1 MTTHARHSLAI
12 ATIAL
17 GVALCVSACGGSSSP
32 KSRSTGQRQTR
43 GGIAQQAFAFV
54 ACMRAHGSPNMP
66 DPVVST
72 SNNGGTVVQ
81 IRAVQHVGPG
91 QPKAIPKA
99 CRGILPSPQNQSP
112 QQQAAQDQA
121 RRAGLLSFAACMRAH
136 GVASF
141 PDPTSQ
147 GQLTLQMV
155 TGAGIDL
162 HATATLAAVKACEG
176 ASHGII
182 TPSVVAQALQ
192 QTATS
197 SG

>member
-1 MTTHARHSLAI
+1 
-12 ATIAL
+12 
-17 GVALCVSACGGSSSP
+17 
-32 KSRSTGQRQTR
+32 
-43 GGIAQQAFAFV
+43 
-54 ACMRAHGSPNMP
+54 
-66 DPVVST
+66 
-72 SNNGGTVVQ
+72 
-81 IRAVQHVGPG
+81 
-91 QPKAIPKA
+91 
-99 CRGILPSPQNQSP
+99 
-112 QQQAAQDQA
+112 
-121 RRAGLLSFAACMRAH
+121 MRAH

-162 HATATLAAVKACEG
+162 HATATLTAVKACEG